1 MVDVMRKRTK
11 SRFILIGIVIL
22 ALILC
27 LWVIFLEP
35 RDDSSNAVSLAPQ
48 TISDDGARDSDP
60 VRNRNAERAH
70 VRLQGSRSAVPDES
84 VPNQGRPPQSIGSE
98 KRRAVQST
106 IAGIVANSQDGAPIQ
121 GARLKLSPVGS
132 EDVRSEAVSGHDGS
146 FRMTIRDAGRYT
158 LRAQA
163 DGFRPHS
170 TDGILITPAE
180 RSLQKN
186 ILMTPRL
193 ELRGRVVD
201 RHSRGIAGA
210 QVRLREETPGRFG
223 RFKSCCGEQS
233 DESGRFLVPRPPV
246 SGTFFAEA
254 AHPEYELDSRV
265 PVTLPKDDEVVI
277 TMRRVPEPLLA
288 SISGHVWDAKGHPIH
303 GASVGLIEREQD
315 SHVSNYLGD
324 TSTDPMGRFFFP
336 RVRWG
341 TYSISADAEGYAV
354 PSPGQGRKDLIVE
367 SSQEYEIDLVLER
380 QTAVQGVVVDT
391 EGRPVTKAGVNA
403 VFELGTGRTFI
414 GVFTPSDGT
423 FNIPE
428 VPPGRLWM
436 QVTHRDYVTYEAV
449 LVTPTDEFLT
459 VTLQPGFSLTGYVM
473 DQNNEPI
480 REFSLRLSP
489 ASRQHDVPA
498 SPFDSKTADVS
509 PSDGHFRVNGLAPQ
523 TYILSL
529 RPPNAESLETRLEL
543 SESTS
548 VTIVHDPSDSDA
560 PIQVRKSW

>member
-1 MVDVMRKRTK
+1 MRKP
-11 SRFILIGIVIL
+11 SQPRFILIGIGIL
-22 ALILC
+22 ALIFC
-27 LWVIFLEP
+27 LWVILHGP
-35 RDDSSNAVSLAPQ
+35 RDDSSNTANLTPQ
-48 TISDDGARDSDP
+48 TTRDDGDPDSGS

-84 VPNQGRPPQSIGSE
+84 VPNQGRPPQSIGSK
-98 KRRAVQST
+98 KRRAAQST

-163 DGFRPHS
+163 DGFRPYS

-246 SGTFFAEA
+246 SGTFLAEA

-265 PVTLPKDDEVVI
+265 SVTLPKDDEVVI

-315 SHVSNYLGD
+315 SRVSNYLGD
-324 TSTDPMGRFFFP
+324 SSTDPTGLFFFP

-341 TYSISADAEGYAV
+341 TYSIRADAEGYAE
-354 PSPGQGRKDLIVE
+354 PSYGQGSKEIVVE
-367 SSQEYEIDLVLER
+367 SSQEYEIDLVLKS
-380 QTAVQGVVVDT
+380 QTTVQGVVVDT
-391 EGRPVTKAGVNA
+391 AGQPLAKAGVLA
-403 VFELGTGRTFI
+403 IFERGTGRTGRGI
-414 GVFTPSDGT
+414 FTPSDGT

-428 VPPGRLWM
+428 VPPGKHWI
-436 QVTHRDYVTYEAV
+436 QVTHRDHVTHEFE

-459 VTLQPGFSLTGYVM
+459 VTLQPGLSLTGNVT
-473 DQNNEPI
+473 DQNNEQI

-489 ASRQHDVPA
+489 AGRQHDVPA
-498 SPFDSKTADVS
+498 SPFDSKTADIS
-509 PSDGHFRVNGLAPQ
+509 PSDGFFRVSGLAPQ
-523 TYILSL
+523 THILSVSL
-529 RPPNAESLETRLEL
+529 PNVESLETRLEL
-543 SESTS
+543 LESTN
-548 VTIVHDPSDSDA
+548 VTIVLNPADSDS
-560 PIQVRKSW
+560 PLQIRKSW